1 MTEPPVPDERDDEDV
16 EIVSPSES
24 ARWQRGEWVKRTR
37 AAFAVWGGVAGI
49 AATIV
54 AIVLSSSWELGVFT
68 LPMAVVV
75 ARGVAHVVT
84 DGDKVRRA
92 FFFGL
97 GPLAG
102 CGAVAAGYAAW
113 GRWWAAVLLG
123 AAASVGGHLV
133 AKLLFRRVAHEER
146 LERIRGV

>member
-1 MTEPPVPDERDDEDV
+1 MTDERVPDEEDPRV
-16 EIVSPSES
+16 VSSSE
-24 ARWQRGEWVKRTR
+24 AAEWQREEWVKRTR
-37 AAFAVWGGVAGI
+37 AAFATWGGVAGI
-49 AATIV
+49 AGAIV

-68 LPMAVVV
+68 LPMAVYVV

-102 CGAVAAGYAAW
+102 CGTVAAAYSAW

-133 AKLLFRRVAHEER
+133 ARALFRRVAYEER

>member
-1 MTEPPVPDERDDEDV
+1 MTEEPVPDEREPRV
-16 EIVSPSES
+16 VSPSEV
-24 ARWQRGEWVKRTR
+24 AEWDRVEWVKRTR
-37 AAFAVWGGVAGI
+37 AAFAVWGGVTGI

-54 AIVLSSSWELGVFT
+54 AIVLSSSWELGVFA
-68 LPMAVVV
+68 LPMAVYV

-84 DGDKVRRA
+84 DRDKVRRA

-102 CGAVAAGYAAW
+102 CGTVAAAYAAW

-123 AAASVGGHLV
+123 AAAAVGGHLV
-133 AKLLFRRVAHEER
+133 AKALFRRVAHEER